1 MARDP
6 FFTQQVDYTPD
17 DYSGYI
23 DFYGGALDS
32 DIDVQVI
39 DEPEE
44 KEEDKQETETVLDVL
59 DPVESDEDR
68 PRPQATQYTFGSAG
82 KTPKYDTKV
91 YGAEAVNSNF
101 NTGFTRGDKSDNFAK
116 KGLRD
121 KFGITITADYA
132 TESALAPLNL
142 ITGVPLASTIAGTL
156 IGDTQEAPFAT
167 EEGGT
172 RQFAPAGG
180 LGRFA
185 LDIANSFHVKNA
197 AAVTNSLLEG
207 GGTAGAL
214 MSINGMRVSR
224 APGSFQYT
232 GNLLGLDR
240 SQVIALE
247 GTNYGFIGGF
257 TEEFDE
263 ATGTYKRTGTKGLM
277 SEVSGDGGVAARANG
292 GDYNFETGS
301 YTDSLGNTFG
311 GGMKSDAVA
320 AIAQINKKFDSNLSW
335 TEIAATRKQVQTD
348 IFGNL
353 KPNTPSFIELL
364 KEKAKANAALSSTA
378 QIAGVKPPKS
388 ADEIIQ
394 TVTPTT
400 KDGPVTDSGKF
411 MSEYLQDQDKD
422 NFAANREAER
432 QEKAREAQERATKA
446 AAQKRAEDREAERQ
460 KRTRQ
465 AQERAEAAAAE
476 QQRQERI
483 AAERRSYAQGQARQD
498 PEKDEPRGV
507 SEGSFGSGGFGDSG
521 RFRARGGLVGY
532 ASGGVAAA
540 PAGFVER
547 PPSQVSE
554 AATVAD
560 DKPMSV
566 PEGTFVIN
574 AAAVEFAGEQDI
586 VDMLNEAYRKA
597 EKKGIQPPTKET
609 LDVAVSKGEV
619 IVPPFLAKIIGY
631 DRLEKINNRGKAEVN
646 RRIKNADTRQNPRP
660 MFLGGIVEA
669 IFGKK
674 EDEPKTE
681 TFLAPSPNEDKTPV
695 KKDLTPTEGF
705 IKKSTPP
712 STPLPKRTDFEN
724 TAYELLELLEGN
736 RTEGYVPKVNRR
748 SGVTVGIGFDL
759 GQHNPTDLEKMGIN
773 TNLIAKLTPYL
784 KKKGKAAESVLEY
797 EPLSLTEREVQD
809 LNTIVLRKKYEEFA
823 EKYPEYAKLPDA
835 GKRAVLFSTSYLGAI
850 GRYKAFREEFNK
862 AKNIK
867 QAIKKGLL
875 GKISKGDA
883 EYNRAKKALKWY
895 EGYETKT
902 MRVPKPKP
910 NSSATR

>member
-1 MARDP
+1 
-6 FFTQQVDYTPD
+6 
-17 DYSGYI
+17 
-23 DFYGGALDS
+23 
-32 DIDVQVI
+32 
-39 DEPEE
+39 
-44 KEEDKQETETVLDVL
+44 
-59 DPVESDEDR
+59 
-68 PRPQATQYTFGSAG
+68 
-82 KTPKYDTKV
+82 
-91 YGAEAVNSNF
+91 
-101 NTGFTRGDKSDNFAK
+101 
-116 KGLRD
+116 
-121 KFGITITADYA
+121 
-132 TESALAPLNL
+132 
-142 ITGVPLASTIAGTL
+142 
-156 IGDTQEAPFAT
+156 
-167 EEGGT
+167 
-172 RQFAPAGG
+172 
-180 LGRFA
+180 
-185 LDIANSFHVKNA
+185 
-197 AAVTNSLLEG
+197 
-207 GGTAGAL
+207 

-240 SQVIALE
+240 NQVIALE

-320 AIAQINKKFDSNLSW
+320 AIAQINKKFKSNLSW

-353 KPNTPSFIELL
+353 KPNTPSFKKLL
-364 KEKAKANAALSSTA
+364 EEKAKANAALSSTE
-378 QIAGVKPPKS
+378 QKPE
-388 ADEIIQ
+388 DNIVER
-394 TVTPTT
+394 TDTT
-400 KDGPVTDSGKF
+400 TQDAPATDAGKF
-411 MSEYLQDQDKD
+411 MVE
-422 NFAANREAER
+422 
-432 QEKAREAQERATKA
+432 
-446 AAQKRAEDREAERQ
+446 
-460 KRTRQ
+460 Q
-465 AQERAEAAAAE
+465 AQERA
-476 QQRQERI
+476 RQERI

-498 PEKDEPRGV
+498 PEKDEPRGG
-507 SEGSFGSGGFGDSG
+507 SEGSFGSGGFEDSD

-532 ASGGVAAA
+532 APGGVAAA

-646 RRIKNADTRQNPRP
+646 RRIEKADKRQNPRS

-674 EDEPKTE
+674 EEEPKTE
-681 TFLAPSPNEDKTPV
+681 TFLAPSPSKEKTPV

-705 IKKSTPP
+705 VKKDTPP
-712 STPLPKRTDFEN
+712 STPLPKRTEFEN

-736 RTEGYVPKVNRR
+736 RTEGYVPKVNRQ

-773 TNLIAKLTPYL
+773 TNLISKLTPYL
-784 KKKGKAAESVLEY
+784 LKKGEAAESVLEY